1 MDHPADSTASRNCAR
16 VGRVGMLVGRAFQW
30 MLVLGKNVNL

>member
-1 MDHPADSTASRNCAR
+1 MDHPTDCAR
-16 VGRVGMLVGRAFQW
+16 VRRVGMLAGRAFQW